1 MIKEEPIKK
10 GKELVFDLTDRGFN
24 VKAWYLNDDSGNA
37 LVKITKDGKLHRK
50 FNWPA
55 YKIFNIAAH
64 FEDIVDGELEKTN
77 NKLSGYEIAG
87 SPF

>member
-24 VKAWYLNDDSGNA
+24 VKAWFLNDDSGDA
-37 LVKITKDGKLHRK
+37 LVKITKNGKLHRK
-50 FNWPA
+50 FKWPA
-55 YKIFNIAAH
+55 YKIFNISAH
-64 FEDIVDGELEKTN
+64 FKDIVDGELEKTN
-77 NKLSGYEIAG
+77 DKLSGYKIAG